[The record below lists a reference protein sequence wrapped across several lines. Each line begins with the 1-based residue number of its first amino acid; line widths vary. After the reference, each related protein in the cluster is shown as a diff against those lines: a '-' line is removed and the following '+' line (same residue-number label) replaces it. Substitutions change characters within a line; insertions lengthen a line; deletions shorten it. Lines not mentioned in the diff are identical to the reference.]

1 MCVLILGVLFFSLLI
16 LFKSAL
22 AWILFVNCEDDF
34 EMCATPE

>member
-1 MCVLILGVLFFSLLI
+1 MLILGVLFFLLI

-34 EMCATPE
+34 KMCATPE